1 MTGLFLSAW
10 VLFPLSLLGVCTGAG
25 LLVRRLSDQAISGVL
40 VLPVGFALTVSL
52 CTLGT
57 SITWLAPTTGVI
69 VVVVALVGIATECV
83 IDRPRPHDAL
93 RRLARGAP
101 YPAIAAFVAFAAI
114 AAPVV
119 LTGTASWTGFDRITD
134 TAGQMMFAEHL
145 ATAGRSVPA
154 LGDSSYN
161 ITIQGLAGNGYPG
174 GGQATL
180 GVMAH
185 VVDTDVPW
193 CFQAYQ
199 AWAAAMGAL
208 ALFALLRRLVRSR
221 LMCCVGA
228 AVAIQP
234 NILYDYALVSGIKE
248 MTTASLILVVTAIL
262 AEQLP
267 GPRSLR
273 SGLALAPAIAA
284 SAAAFSYGVTPWFG
298 LLLPAAFIASLLIA
312 KGRMRTI
319 ASWAIAAAATA
330 VLAVPTV
337 ISSIKLFGDVK
348 TAVNGVVELGLG
360 NLASPIP
367 EIASVGVWISSDY
380 RFPAYAHANA
390 SHAVDLLVIVLAV
403 IGILYAL
410 WRRNWV
416 IAAFGVATP
425 IALAYWV
432 AHGGPWIELKAYTIT
447 APMFLALAFVGAG
460 ALTTLGA
467 GRKKLAL
474 SIVGWTAALT
484 ITAAVLYGNAST
496 YHDISLAPAARYRQ
510 LEAIGKRFAGVGPAF
525 FPAFDE
531 YSEYFLRHEH
541 GYDLNIPPGLK
552 IRPGALQ
559 LPPGQFAFALDL
571 NQLEL
576 GFVQSFPLL
585 VTARSP
591 VASRPPANFD
601 LVDQTSEF
609 DVWRRARS
617 AADVVIHFPL
627 SGLPAERTA
636 TFCRDLRH
644 AVRGAGTGAS
654 IAYVPSGVH
663 SLLIPT
669 QATHPSY
676 WHTLTPESVRAYGAG
691 AVEGSLSLPADGVY
705 EISMPG
711 SVGRPVNLYIDGHR
725 VASVGY
731 QERYPGQYLHFA
743 RLRLGAGKHSVRLTR
758 AGGDLHPGDG
768 DAQDVSS
775 GLIGSLTFTLERP
788 QNGTVQIAPGKDV
801 DRICSAY
808 AGYQW
813 IEVLTPGSQS
823 SRHTIGARP

>member
-10 VLFPLSLLGVCTGAG
+10 VLFPLSLLGTCTGAG
-25 LLVRRLSDQAISGVL
+25 LLVRRLSGRAISGVL
-40 VLPVGFALTVSL
+40 VLPVGFALTVAL
-52 CTLGT
+52 CALGT
-57 SITWLAPTTGVI
+57 SITRLAPATGVV
-69 VVVVALVGIATECV
+69 VVVVALVGIVAECA
-83 IDRPRPHDAL
+83 IERPRPRAAL
-93 RRLARGAP
+93 GKLARDGT

-114 AAPVV
+114 AAPVA
-119 LTGTASWTGFDRITD
+119 LTGTTSWTGFDRITD

-208 ALFALLRRLVRSR
+208 ALFALLRRVVRNR
-221 LMCCVGA
+221 LMCCIGA

-248 MTTASLILVVTAIL
+248 MTTASLIPLIAAIL

-267 GPRSLR
+267 SPRSLR

-284 SAAAFSYGVTPWFG
+284 AMAAFSYGVTPWLG
-298 LLLPAAFIASLLIA
+298 LLLPATFVVSLLIT
-312 KGRMRTI
+312 KGRVRTI
-319 ASWAIAAAATA
+319 AAWAIAALAT
-330 VLAVPTV
+330 VILAIPTL
-337 ISSIKLFGDVK
+337 ISSIKLFGDVT

-360 NLASPIP
+360 NLSEPIP
-367 EIASVGVWISSDY
+367 EIASAGVWISGDY
-380 RFPAYAHANA
+380 RFPAYAHANV
-390 SHAVDLLVIVLAV
+390 SHAFDLLVIVLAV
-403 IGILYAL
+403 MGVLYAL
-410 WRRNWV
+410 WRRRWV
-416 IAAFGVATP
+416 IAAFGVAAP

-460 ALTTLGA
+460 ALTMVGA
-467 GRKKLAL
+467 GRTKLL
-474 SIVGWTAALT
+474 LTITGWTAALA
-484 ITAAVLYGNAST
+484 IAAMVLYGNALT

-510 LEAIGKRFAGVGPAF
+510 LEAIGKRFAGIGPAF
-525 FPAFDE
+525 YPAFDE
-531 YSEYFLRHEH
+531 YSEYFLRREH

-552 IRPGALQ
+552 VRPGAVQ
-559 LPPGQFAFALDL
+559 LAPGQFAFALDL
-571 NQLEL
+571 NQFEL
-576 GFVQSFPLL
+576 SFVQSFPLL

-591 VASRPPANFD
+591 VASRPPANFE

-609 DVWRRARS
+609 DVWRRVRPAGE
-617 AADVVIHFPL
+617 VVTHFPL
-627 SGLPAERTA
+627 SGLPTERTA
-636 TFCRDLRH
+636 TFCSDLRR
-644 AVRGAGTGAS
+644 AVKGAGGGAS
-654 IAYVPSGVH
+654 IAYVPIGIH
-663 SLLIPT
+663 TLLNPT

-676 WHTLTPESVRAYGAG
+676 WHTLSPESVRAYGAG
-691 AVEGSLSLPADGVY
+691 AIEGSLSLPADGVY

-711 SVGRPVNLYIDGHR
+711 SVGRPVTLYIDGRR

-731 QERYPGQYLHFA
+731 QERYVGQYLRFA
-743 RLRLGAGKHSVRLTR
+743 KIRLGAGTHAVRMTR
-758 AGGDLHPGDG
+758 GNGNLHPGNG

-775 GLIGSLTFTLERP
+775 GLIGSLTFTLQRP
-788 QNGTVQIAPGKDV
+788 QNGTVQVAPAKDAE
-801 DRICSAY
+801 RICVAH

-813 IEVLTPGSQS
+813 IEVLAPG
-823 SRHTIGARP
+823 RRAHGT

>member
-1 MTGLFLSAW
+1 
-10 VLFPLSLLGVCTGAG
+10 
-25 LLVRRLSDQAISGVL
+25 
-40 VLPVGFALTVSL
+40 
-52 CTLGT
+52 
-57 SITWLAPTTGVI
+57 
-69 VVVVALVGIATECV
+69 
-83 IDRPRPHDAL
+83 
-93 RRLARGAP
+93 
-101 YPAIAAFVAFAAI
+101 VAFAAI

-119 LTGTASWTGFDRITD
+119 FTGTTSWTGFDRITD

-208 ALFALLRRLVRSR
+208 ALFALLRRLIRSR
-221 LMCCVGA
+221 LMCCLGA

-284 SAAAFSYGVTPWFG
+284 AVAAFSYGVTPWFG
-298 LLLPAAFIASLLIA
+298 LLLPAAFVVSLLIV

-319 ASWAIAAAATA
+319 ASWAIAAVATA
-330 VLAVPTV
+330 VLAIPTV

-360 NLASPIP
+360 NLAAPIP

-380 RFPAYAHANA
+380 RFPAYAHANV
-390 SHAVDLLVIVLAV
+390 SHAVDGLVIVLAV
-403 IGILYAL
+403 MGVLYAL
-410 WRRNWV
+410 WRRRWV
-416 IAAFGVATP
+416 IAAFGLATP

-432 AHGGPWIELKAYTIT
+432 AHGGPWIELMAYTIT

-467 GRKKLAL
+467 GRGKLAL
-474 SIVGWTAALT
+474 TAVGWIAALT
-484 ITAAVLYGNAST
+484 VAGAVLYGNALT
-496 YHDISLAPAARYRQ
+496 YHDISLAPAARYQQ

-552 IRPGALQ
+552 VRPGALQ

-576 GFVQSFPLL
+576 SFVQSFPLL

-591 VASRPPANFD
+591 VASRPPANFE
-601 LVDQTSEF
+601 LAYQTSEF
-609 DVWRRARS
+609 DVWRRVRP

-636 TFCRDLRH
+636 TFCNVLRRDVKR
-644 AVRGAGTGAS
+644 AGRDAS
-654 IAYVPSGVH
+654 IAYVPSSVRT
-663 SLLIPT
+663 LLIPT
-669 QATHPSY
+669 QVTHPSY
-676 WHTLTPESVRAYGAG
+676 WHTLTPQAVRAYGAG
-691 AVEGSLSLPADGVY
+691 AIEGSLSLPADGVY

-711 SVGRPVNLYIDGHR
+711 SVGRPVTLSIDGRR
-725 VASVGY
+725 VASIGY
-731 QERYPGQYLHFA
+731 QERYPGQYLRFA
-743 RLRLGAGKHSVRLTR
+743 RVRLGAGKHSVRLTR
-758 AGGDLHPGDG
+758 TGGDLHPGDG
-768 DAQDVSS
+768 DGQDVSS
-775 GLIGSLTFTLERP
+775 GLIGSLTFSLEGPRVGTL
-788 QNGTVQIAPGKDV
+788 QIASGKDIARV
-801 DRICSAY
+801 CAAY

-813 IEVLTPGSQS
+813 IEVLAPGSRSARQTS
-823 SRHTIGARP
+823 SARA